1 MNLEQI
7 TKNYE
12 EYKEGL
18 NQALHKLD
26 DYKQKCNEEFLL
38 LKAEMLKSPEKIQEE
53 SRQSI
58 DEWKKDFEELRSSIL
73 FPITCVLPL
82 QTIIA
87 HYLVKNSVPFLNEE
101 VDLIIKTKNPSVRDI
116 YKTFKQLPENVTVS
130 IFNNIGIGFIID
142 AFRDGEDCFYVKFES
157 LENKSEILDELY
169 FIAKTFELGSNVEQL
184 FDINDENTLEA
195 VKFYI
200 QEYKDSVKAH
210 PEYKNT
216 NAFCEAFDPNQF
228 VQVDHKTSRISV
240 DLNRSLDYYK
250 QLLMKYI
257 ELSPRFDSYTKKC
270 ADKVLQNPDYI
281 DITNELFEEC
291 EAEITKESDETMKLE
306 SQGGADEKPQ
316 KRGNGKIEKPFPLA
330 FPNHIG
336 ITEKETQLKFLDK
349 LYKTLIENKFV
360 SNDTRLDVF
369 QYLLG
374 GGNKPNDYKD
384 ERIIWNNDLS
394 HVQIFYVC
402 YYGIPVPNEN
412 GNYDWEPLK
421 KIFSIEGKK
430 NISSNA
436 KKNVENR
443 RYSQYFETFKDYI
456 TIAKPI

>member
-1 MNLEQI
+1 MNIEQI
-7 TKNYE
+7 IKNYE

-18 NQALHKLD
+18 DQALHKLD
-26 DYKQKCNEEFLL
+26 NYKQKCNEEFLL
-38 LKAEMLKSPEKIQEE
+38 SKAEMLKSPEKIQEG
-53 SRQSI
+53 SGQSI
-58 DEWKKDFEELRSSIL
+58 DEWEKDFEELRSSFL

-87 HYLVKNSVPFLNEE
+87 HYLAKNSIPSLNEE

-116 YKTFKQLPENVTVS
+116 YRIFKQLPENVTVS

-228 VQVDHKTSRISV
+228 VQMDHKTSRISV
-240 DLNRSLDYYK
+240 DLNGSMNYYK
-250 QLLMKYI
+250 QLLIKYI

-270 ADKVLQNPDYI
+270 IDKVLQSPDYI
-281 DITNELFEEC
+281 DITNELLAECKEEL
-291 EAEITKESDETMKLE
+291 KQESINNEEHNIPENNEL
-306 SQGGADEKPQ
+306 
-316 KRGNGKIEKPFPLA
+316 KPFPFPYNNIKIEEEQTKTFLEKLYEKLLNSEGKQYLEKGQKELFVYLFGGSEEKPNTCVPLVWLRQKNELQAFLLA
-330 FPNHIG
+330 FMGENAGEDTGWATFNNYFWWKKENQAPKLANSSGRNINSDIKDKFVKIMNG
-336 ITEKETQLKFLDK
+336 IKKE
-349 LYKTLIENKFV
+349 FV
-360 SNDTRLDVF
+360 SNA
-369 QYLLG
+369 
-374 GGNKPNDYKD
+374 
-384 ERIIWNNDLS
+384 S
-394 HVQIFYVC
+394 
-402 YYGIPVPNEN
+402 
-412 GNYDWEPLK
+412 
-421 KIFSIEGKK
+421 
-430 NISSNA
+430 
-436 KKNVENR
+436 
-443 RYSQYFETFKDYI
+443 
-456 TIAKPI
+456 

>member
-18 NQALHKLD
+18 DQALHKLD

-38 LKAEMLKSPEKIQEE
+38 SKAEMLKSPEKIQEE

-58 DEWKKDFEELRSSIL
+58 DEWEKDFEEFRSSVL

-87 HYLVKNSVPFLNEE
+87 HYLAKNSVPFLKEE
-101 VDLIIKTKNPSVRDI
+101 VNLIIKTKNPSVRDI
-116 YKTFKQLPENVTVS
+116 YRIFKQLPEKVTLY

-142 AFRDGEDCFYVKFES
+142 AFRDGENCFYNKFES
-157 LENKSEILDELY
+157 LENKSDILDELF
-169 FIAKTFELGSNVEQL
+169 FIAKTLELGSNVEQL

-195 VKFYI
+195 VRFYI

-216 NAFCEAFDPNQF
+216 NAFCESFDPNQF

-240 DLNRSLDYYK
+240 DLNGSIDYYK

-281 DITNELFEEC
+281 DITNELLAEC
-291 EAEITKESDETMKLE
+291 EELIKVAGPTEKDSGFVKKDKFEPLPFPYKLSGISKDKKRLFLEDLYESLLAPPSPGQPFIHDDQKESFVCIF
-306 SQGGADEKPQ
+306 
-316 KRGNGKIEKPFPLA
+316 NGSKEATSPCAPILWIRQLNELQA
-330 FPNHIG
+330 FLKALYGKNAGQSPKWSIFNKYFWIKKEGVIPN
-336 ITEKETQLKFLDK
+336 
-349 LYKTLIENKFV
+349 
-360 SNDTRLDVF
+360 
-369 QYLLG
+369 
-374 GGNKPNDYKD
+374 
-384 ERIIWNNDLS
+384 LS
-394 HVQIFYVC
+394 HSC
-402 YYGIPVPNEN
+402 G
-412 GNYDWEPLK
+412 
-421 KIFSIEGKK
+421 
-430 NISSNA
+430 NISSVAIHTLEMIVNPLIE
-436 KKNVENR
+436 K
-443 RYSQYFETFKDYI
+443 YSNK
-456 TIAKPI
+456 